1 VQAPVAQ
8 LPDGDSAADASRG
21 MLREM
26 FLVAVLLHTMMLLTS
41 VLGGRRLDALV
52 GSEGVLCGVAVVG
65 SLRLR
70 RPMSARGLLWLVRLV
85 IAACLFRWTTAWWGT
100 DAVHLYTTIV
110 SVGLYIPLLMITT
123 APLRKPWTF
132 WGVPGVALAGIASA
146 AILQPH
152 LEGSVFADLRLAPSL
167 FLAMLLGL
175 RYIARWERHLRHIE
189 AVEVRA
195 SALSEAARTDPL
207 TGLLNRMGLEDVMAG
222 VRAGGGT
229 WAVLLVDVDHFKRVN
244 DENGHRV
251 GDLVLQEIAAELK
264 RRVRSSDAVARWG
277 GEEFLVLLRDIGS
290 DAAMRVA
297 EQIRAGIEER
307 RNPEGHPPVTVSIGV
322 ALGEGDEDGEAVI
335 HAADEALYAAK
346 RAGRNQVQAAVH
358 AG

>member
-1 VQAPVAQ
+1 
-8 LPDGDSAADASRG
+8 

-26 FLVAVLLHTMMLLTS
+26 FLVAVGLHTMMLTTS
-41 VLGGRRLDALV
+41 VLGGRTLDALV
-52 GSEGVLCGVAVVG
+52 GSELVLCVLSVLG

-70 RPMSARGLLWLVRLV
+70 RPMSRGGLLWLVRIV
-85 IAACLFRWTTAWWGT
+85 IGACLLRWTTAWWGT

-110 SVGLYIPLLMITT
+110 SVGLYVPLLMITT

-132 WGVPGVALAGIASA
+132 WGVPGVALAGIAST
-146 AILQPH
+146 AIVQPH

-207 TGLLNRMGLEDVMAG
+207 TGLLNRMGLEEVLAS
-222 VRAGGGT
+222 VRTGEGT

-251 GDLVLQEIAAELK
+251 GDLVLQEVAAELK

-277 GEEFLVLLRDIGS
+277 GEEFLVLLGDIGS

-297 EQIRAGIEER
+297 EQIRASIASRSPADGL
-307 RNPEGHPPVTVSIGV
+307 PSVTVSIGV
-322 ALGEGDEDGEAVI
+322 ALGGPGDGGEAVI
-335 HAADEALYAAK
+335 HRADEALYAAK
-346 RAGRNQVQAAVH
+346 RAGRDQVQEALRAV
-358 AG
+358 